1 VSKLPYCLPALHG
14 AMEPTVVRW
23 AVFGAYLLLMLV
35 IGEVVARRKVRS
47 LEDYLLA
54 GRRHGLWVTAGSLA
68 ATAIGAGS
76 TLGAAGI
83 AYYVGLSA
91 GWYLWS
97 ASVGLA
103 LLGFTLGPALR
114 RLAVYTVPE
123 FIARR
128 YGPLAGLLAAV
139 LALVGLLLFLGAQF
153 LALGTV
159 VAQMTGLSAQ
169 TGIVLAGLVVVI
181 YSARG
186 GIWAVHWTDNVQLVW
201 VIIGLLV
208 ATVAGLQS
216 VGGLPALSS
225 PPPARGFE
233 TLGPTWLNPLTRR
246 PVSGWDVFALGSTV
260 VAWVIMSTTWH
271 FTMQSTVQ
279 RVLTTRNPAVSRRA
293 CGFAALGLVPI
304 GVLVAL
310 MGMAARHLYPDLEP
324 TGATEQVRA
333 LPALIEGLL
342 DPVLGGVVLAALAA
356 VVMSTCDSVLLGA
369 ATVVLRDLPVR
380 WGSDEVRQVAWSRRV
395 TVALGG
401 VAIGCAL
408 VLPGLIRTL
417 EMVAAVYCVSL
428 FGPLILGLYWRR
440 ATPQGALASMVTGGA
455 MGLLWRGLEIEALT
469 GVHMLTVALP
479 ASLLAGLIGSWRRAV
494 PTS

>member
-1 VSKLPYCLPALHG
+1 
-14 AMEPTVVRW
+14 MEPTVVRW
-23 AVFGAYLLLMLV
+23 AVFGAYLLLML
-35 IGEVVARRKVRS
+35 ILGEVAARRKVRS

-54 GRRHGLWVTAGSLA
+54 GRRHGLWVTAGSLV

-76 TLGAAGI
+76 TLGAAGV

-128 YGPLAGLLAAV
+128 YGSSAGLLAAV
-139 LALVGLLLFLGAQF
+139 LALVGLLLFLGAQL

-159 VAQMTGLSAQ
+159 VAQMTGLSVQ
-169 TGIVLAGLVVVI
+169 MGIVLAGLVVVV
-181 YSARG
+181 YAARG
-186 GIWAVHWTDNVQLVW
+186 GIWAVHWTDNIQLVW
-201 VIIGLLV
+201 IVIGFLV
-208 ATVAGLQS
+208 TTVAGLQS
-216 VGGLPALSS
+216 VGGLPALSP

-233 TLGPTWLNPLTRR
+233 ALGPTWLNPLTRR

-271 FTMQSTVQ
+271 FAMQSTVQ
-279 RVLTTRNPAVSRRA
+279 RVLATRDPGVARRA
-293 CGFAALGLVPI
+293 CGLAALGLVPI
-304 GVLVAL
+304 GGLVAL
-310 MGMAARHLYPDLEP
+310 TGMVARRLYPSLEP
-324 TGATEQVRA
+324 TGATEQARA

-342 DPVLGGVVLAALAA
+342 NPVLGGVILAALAA

-380 WGSDEVRQVAWSRRV
+380 WGSAGVRQVAWSRRV
-395 TVALGG
+395 MVVLGG

-417 EMVAAVYCVSL
+417 EMVAAVYCVAL
-428 FGPLILGLYWRR
+428 FGPLVLGLYWRR
-440 ATPQGALASMVTGGA
+440 ATPQGALASMVMGGA
-455 MGLLWRGLEIEALT
+455 VGLLWRGLGMEALT

-479 ASLLAGLIGSWRRAV
+479 ASLLAGLIGSLRRAV